1 MTDPCT
7 RPPGP
12 GRSRTPLGRYLLL
25 CGFGAL
31 TASTAQAQDPLA
43 VQPSTWLGIGPEI
56 GIWLALLCV
65 VLLALSVW
73 RVSWRNHRL
82 NDELRRDRVAHR
94 DLAESEAL
102 YRLLTESAGDVIW
115 MIDLATDRVEYISP
129 SVERVRGFTPEE
141 VKAQPMEASL
151 TPQSAVKVQRLIAES
166 VARIRGG
173 DMEACHVTT
182 EIEQPC
188 KDGRTIRSEV
198 VTSFLLDEQGE
209 PARILGITRDVSERK
224 ALEAELR
231 TRLAAVEAAG
241 DAIVITDTDG
251 HVLYANPVF
260 TAQTGYDLEV
270 DGHMHTRQLKS
281 GQHDDDFYDALWGTV
296 LAGELWRGEII
307 NRRKNG
313 ELYEEE
319 MTISPVKNEDGEIQ
333 CFVAVKRDVSEKRAM
348 ERALKAAN
356 EQLQANLD
364 RISRLQAELA
374 EQAIRDPLTGLH
386 NRRYLNETLPRELA
400 RAKHESY
407 RLTAAMIDID
417 HFKQINDT
425 WGHPAGDEVIR
436 ALAKLLQERFRE
448 GDILCRFG
456 GEEFLLVMPHIAQQ
470 VGLSRV
476 ESMRRE
482 FADRSIQT
490 SAGEIRATVSIG
502 IASYPVEAQTPESL
516 INQADAAL
524 YDAKHLGRNR
534 TELSSG
540 GAASAVD
547 KGPSIPRV

>member
-1 MTDPCT
+1 M
-7 RPPGP
+7 R
-12 GRSRTPLGRYLLL
+12 LLL
-25 CGFGAL
+25 CGLG
-31 TASTAQAQDPLA
+31 ASTVSTVSADDPLFS
-43 VQPSTWLGIGPEI
+43 QLNNGLGIDPATVI
-56 GIWLALLCV
+56 GLALLCV
-65 VLLALSVW
+65 AALALSVW

-82 NDELRRDRVAHR
+82 SDELRRDRIARR

-115 MIDLATDRVEYISP
+115 MIDLATHRVEYVSP

-141 VKAQPMEASL
+141 VKALPMEASL
-151 TPQSAVKVQRLIAES
+151 TPQSAAKVTRLIAES

-188 KDGRTIRSEV
+188 KDGRTVRSEV
-198 VTSFLLDEQGE
+198 VTSFLLDERGE
-209 PARILGITRDVSERK
+209 PRRILGVTRDISDRK

-231 TRLAAVEAAG
+231 TRLAAVEAAA

-260 TAQTGYDLEV
+260 TAQTGYDLDV
-270 DGHMHTRQLKS
+270 DGRMHTRQLKS
-281 GQHDDDFYDALWGTV
+281 GQHDDAFYEDLWATV

-307 NRRKNG
+307 NRRKSG

-319 MTISPVKNEDGEIQ
+319 MTISPVKNDEGEIQ

-356 EQLQANLD
+356 EQLLANLE

-400 RAKHESY
+400 RAKHEGY
-407 RLTAAMIDID
+407 TLTVAMIDID

-425 WGHPAGDEVIR
+425 WGHPAGDEVIK

-456 GEEFLLVMPHIAQQ
+456 GEEFLLLMPHLPLKVAF
-470 VGLSRV
+470 SRV
-476 ESMRRE
+476 DSTRLD
-482 FADRSIQT
+482 FAEASIET
-490 SAGEIRATVSIG
+490 AAGQIQATVSIG
-502 IASYPVEAQTPESL
+502 IASYPAEAQTPEAL
-516 INQADAAL
+516 VNEADAAL
-524 YDAKHLGRNR
+524 YRAKGLGRNR
-534 TELSSG
+534 VELSG
-540 GAASAVD
+540 TDAATRADDAVD
-547 KGPSIPRV
+547 GGR